1 MKILFAF
8 VMNWLF
14 VNGQIMTRSSMFAG
28 SSPWCGDAFT
38 PLSSTGPVRAAT
50 IRWREILPVPGFQHG
65 FQGRN
70 RAVSQ

>member
-28 SSPWCGDAFT
+28 SSHGVGTRSPAEQHR
-38 PLSSTGPVRAAT
+38 PVRAAT